1 MTMLSLPY
9 LDTPTSTSA
18 AAIFDRNTSRS
29 FDRGVDEREPDAYVC
44 AFPGHYR
51 RPGACIAKSRT
62 PAPAVAQCRRFEVP
76 TALAASSFRNF
87 KSKSGTRIIY
97 LLVPLCFRS
106 SCERVP
112 QCITNFG
119 NGALAAVDRIDPHG
133 RRSLQRV
140 DRAERVAELAS
151 GARAEGVAVHWSSLG
166 LSRTTLRNALGS
178 LVETVTTSP
187 TSCRDGKSYVQLG
200 GAEQERATAPHL
212 RANEER
218 HASFG
223 GCRQC
228 WHPHGRRAAR
238 ACLAE
243 QNLLP
248 SEEPSAGLRLRR
260 NRWRKNAAR
269 QASRISWAACSP
281 HEWAPERTP

>member
-119 NGALAAVDRIDPHG
+119 NGALARLAAGAVEHGVQALANVFLRRIAEIADIPAVAEQPIPSHCDFVQNHTCDLAGVRSQSVEGLDDRLAFRAIPFHDQHG
-133 RRSLQRV
+133 TVCACHERDESGHRQNRRRV
-140 DRAERVAELAS
+140 DHDE
-151 GARAEGVAVHWSSLG
+151 
-166 LSRTTLRNALGS
+166 
-178 LVETVTTSP
+178 VE
-187 TSCRDGKSYVQLG
+187 
-200 GAEQERATAPHL
+200 L
-212 RANEER
+212 RAAAAQQRIQVGPVELSDPVGRFGRGSRPDDMQSALRLFFHRLPER
-218 HASFG
+218 HLSM
-223 GCRQC
+223 
-228 WHPHGRRAAR
+228 HD
-238 ACLAE
+238 
-243 QNLLP
+243 
-248 SEEPSAGLRLRR
+248 
-260 NRWRKNAAR
+260 
-269 QASRISWAACSP
+269 
-281 HEWAPERTP
+281 